1 MTNLR
6 LLRKVALV
14 TVAALVFAAC
24 GDDDAADDTGSA
36 NSTSTADDNASGA
49 ADETNQS
56 ATTDDG
62 TATENPNAA
71 APDLAGTELTYWL
84 MGDNAS
90 AFEELVAPFTE
101 ETGISVNVEA
111 IPWDSVND
119 RLTTAV
125 ASGDGPDV
133 TQIGL
138 SLLPTFIEAEAL
150 MDVSAMVG
158 DYPNMT
164 DENFP
169 SGVSAAA
176 LNPDGSVYSFP
187 WVSDTRVLFY
197 RSDLLTEA
205 GYDSPPTTWDEML
218 EIATK
223 LAERGDDQ
231 YGYYIPQWDA
241 PLPIAYTWQ
250 AGGDVINAAGEVD
263 LETPEFAAAV
273 DHYLAFYEAGVV
285 PTNSDFDQALGFITG
300 ATPMLVSGP
309 YLAGAINDQ
318 APELEGS
325 WGVTTVPGNAAGT
338 SLFAGSNVGVWSNT
352 EHPEAALELISYLS
366 APSTQLAWFEQTN
379 ELPAV
384 TGALDELKAGGD
396 PTVAVYAD
404 QLADSRLLPL
414 NPEWDAIG
422 AEILNTLNAI
432 ALTGE
437 DKDAALAAL
446 YQTVEDM
453 TG

>member
-1 MTNLR
+1 MTNRR

-24 GDDDAADDTGSA
+24 SDDAGDEPITAD
-36 NSTSTADDNASGA
+36 STATDN
-49 ADETNQS
+49 
-56 ATTDDG
+56 TD
-62 TATENPNAA
+62 TA

-84 MGDNAS
+84 MGGNAS
-90 AFEELVAPFTE
+90 GFEELVAPFTE

-119 RLTTAV
+119 RLTIAV
-125 ASGDGPDV
+125 ASGEGPDV

-150 MDVSAMVG
+150 MDVSSMVG
-158 DYPNMT
+158 DYPNLA
-164 DENFP
+164 DANFP

-197 RSDLLTEA
+197 RSDLLSAA
-205 GYDSPPTTWDEML
+205 GYDSPPATWDEIL
-218 EIATK
+218 EVATK
-223 LAERGDDQ
+223 LSERGDDQ

-241 PLPIAYTWQ
+241 PLPIAFVWQ
-250 AGGDVINAAGEVD
+250 AGGDVVNDAGEID
-263 LETPEFAAAV
+263 LQTPEFAAAV
-273 DHYLAFYEAGVV
+273 DHYLSFYDAGVV
-285 PTNSDFDQALGFITG
+285 PTSADFDQALGFITG

-309 YLAGAINDQ
+309 YLAGAINEQ

-325 WGVTTVPGNAAGT
+325 WAVTTVPNNDAGT

-352 EHPEAALELISYLS
+352 EYPDAALELISYL
-366 APSTQLAWFEQTN
+366 AEPSTQLAWFEQTN

-384 TGALDELKAGGD
+384 TGALDELKASGD
-396 PTVAVYAD
+396 PTVTVYAD

-414 NPEWDAIG
+414 NPEWDAVG
-422 AEILNTLNAI
+422 GEILNTLNAI
-432 ALTGE
+432 VLTGE
-437 DKDAALAAL
+437 DKDAALAEL
-446 YQTVEDM
+446 YSTVEGM